1 MTARV
6 AVLGATGFVGTAVCE
21 ALVRHG
27 AEIAPVTAP
36 RLRTSARSATA
47 VRAESRAHD
56 DSVSALAIALGSADV
71 VVNAAGVADSGS
83 GDADGLYGANALLPA
98 ILAEAVDRLGREVR
112 LVHVSSAAVQGRT
125 RRLDETPTVAPF
137 SPYSD
142 SKALGEQALLGRS
155 STVVFRPTSVQ
166 GRGRAVTRQL
176 VRFLGSP
183 LASVAGSGDGATP
196 QVLVENVADA
206 VAFVA
211 LTTDVPPAVVLQPAE
226 ALTTASLVRV
236 LGGREPRHVPRSVA
250 RLLVSAMMLLG
261 RRSGRAA
268 GIGRRLEML
277 WFGQD
282 QVDGWLVGAGWRPV
296 AGHEVWRTLA

>member
-1 MTARV
+1 M
-6 AVLGATGFVGTAVCE
+6 
-21 ALVRHG
+21 
-27 AEIAPVTAP
+27 
-36 RLRTSARSATA
+36 
-47 VRAESRAHD
+47 
-56 DSVSALAIALGSADV
+56 
-71 VVNAAGVADSGS
+71 
-83 GDADGLYGANALLPA
+83 
-98 ILAEAVDRLGREVR
+98 
-112 LVHVSSAAVQGRT
+112 
-125 RRLDETPTVAPF
+125 
-137 SPYSD
+137 
-142 SKALGEQALLGRS
+142 
-155 STVVFRPTSVQ
+155 
-166 GRGRAVTRQL
+166 
-176 VRFLGSP
+176 
-183 LASVAGSGDGATP
+183 
-196 QVLVENVADA
+196 LVENVADA

-236 LGGREPRHVPRSVA
+236 LGGREPRHVPRPVA